1 MPLRPLLT
9 VTSSFGIALALPACD
24 ATDPHAADQPNEPA
38 AMTPG
43 PACLVADADRLDFG
57 TVLSGARE
65 ERAVRFAGC
74 DGEPVEVFAVD
85 VPDDG
90 DMLLAVRVVRD
101 GAEVPPLLPFTLAPD
116 EELLVRVIYRARAS
130 AADAP
135 VLRHLRVGAE
145 SRATPELPGEA
156 SVELSAQPVSACPD
170 ETCGVAGPSS
180 DRWRLRTTGDGNP
193 GPEGDDERERDYWE
207 QRY

>member
-1 MPLRPLLT
+1 MPLRPLP
-9 VTSSFGIALALPACD
+9 TSAVLALALCACD
-24 ATDPHAADQPNEPA
+24 TGPAGAPAEPNGPTAT
-38 AMTPG
+38 TPG
-43 PACLVADADRLDFG
+43 PACLVADTDRLDFG

-74 DGEPVEVFAVD
+74 DGAPVEVFAVD

-101 GAEVPPLLPFTLAPD
+101 GVEVPPLLPFTLAPD